1 MKALHPLVVGTIR
14 ADYNGNTHTAESKD
28 KPQAV
33 IIKTYLIRR
42 RHAQCLFLRCFV
54 VRNTKAKIEHK

>member
-1 MKALHPLVVGTIR
+1 MKALHPPVVGTIR

-33 IIKTYLIRR
+33 NIKTYLIRM
-42 RHAQCLFLRCFV
+42 RHAQYLFLMSFV